1 MDIKTR
7 LFRRPITT
15 VLWTVLLIAM
25 ALMVGVGSVLS
36 YSTQNL
42 LPMLGGN
49 HTAIAL
55 RTDRASESIDTDKGV
70 IWTME
75 SKFFTQKDYD
85 HFMGLD
91 SVQDIYFHSLTGGYV
106 PELVPALALTDT
118 YGNISECYD
127 TANESYD
134 QVVVVGT
141 ILRILGESESS
152 PRDLSPIGL
161 GTQESCKTIY
171 AEVQIDEIVSAHPD
185 YPVSGTEMYTGVVNC
200 TFTLCGEG
208 AINYIET
215 GKQYLIS
222 GEYDPRVF
230 SQSGWPQGTYHPS
243 LYVNYNTVL
252 QDGFLW
258 GYRYS
263 LSYLGGNSVQDLV
276 SWPAVAKID
285 GDYNDYLSNPVNAE
299 WANFIDYLDYAQ
311 HSMPIIG
318 TDNLESM
325 YLFHSGDAAIVDG
338 RKLEQDDYDS
348 GAKVCLISETV
359 ANRNGVKVGDTIH
372 LSQFLCNEAYNVSIS
387 SASPDGMLNNPT
399 VGEPLGDLNYITQ
412 NEEFEIVGIYRQ
424 TNEWEQTSYSVT
436 PNTIFIPKNA
446 QIAGGFGD
454 LSTTSQETFVA
465 QDGNEY
471 TSAMVYEHGSYGVF
485 FSILLHNGY
494 TDDFSLAMS
503 GTEWENQFHTF
514 DQGYDGVINSMN
526 GVAKSA
532 QTLLLFAV
540 SGWVMILAL
549 YVVLYQSS
557 QRKNLGIMRS
567 LGAKPKQARRYL
579 FGGGFAL
586 AAICV
591 VVGTCLS
598 GVLTNLINS
607 KLLDLMMAEVTME
620 QHSGG
625 MELGRAALTQM
636 IVQSRLPDY
645 VFVLSACMQLIV
657 IAVVLWI
664 HAWIMANKAPRTL
677 MGV

>member
-1 MDIKTR
+1 MDIRTR

-25 ALMVGVGSVLS
+25 ALLVGVGSVLS

-42 LPMLGGN
+42 LPMLGEN

-75 SKFFTQKDYD
+75 SKFFTQEDYD
-85 HFMGLD
+85 YFMSLD

-106 PELVPALALTDT
+106 PELMPVLALSDT
-118 YGNISECYD
+118 YGNISESYD
-127 TANESYD
+127 NANESYD

-141 ILRILGESESS
+141 ILRIWGESEPI

-161 GTQESCKTIY
+161 GKQEPCKTIY
-171 AEVQIDEIVSAHPD
+171 AEVYIDEIVSAHPD
-185 YPVSGTEMYTGVVNC
+185 YPFSGTEMYTGVVNC
-200 TFTLCGEG
+200 SFTLCGED
-208 AINYIET
+208 AINYVEP

-222 GEYDPRVF
+222 GEYDPWVF
-230 SQSGWPQGTYHPS
+230 SRSDWPQESYHPS
-243 LYVNYNTVL
+243 LYVGYETVV
-252 QDGFLW
+252 QNGSLW
-258 GYRYS
+258 GYRYGF
-263 LSYLGGNSVQDLV
+263 SYISNSIQNLV
-276 SWPAVAKID
+276 SWPAVARID
-285 GDYNDYLSNPVNAE
+285 GNVDEYLSNPDNAD
-299 WANFIDYLDYAQ
+299 WMKYIDHLDCAQ

-338 RKLEQDDYDS
+338 RKFAEDEYNT

-359 ANRNGVKVGDTIH
+359 ANRSGVKVGDTIH
-372 LSQFLCNEAYNVSIS
+372 LSQFLCNEAYNMSIS

-399 VGEPLGDLNYITQ
+399 VGEPFSDLAYKTE

-424 TNEWEQTSYSVT
+424 TNEWEQTSYCVT
-436 PNTIFIPKNA
+436 PSTIFIPKKA

-454 LSTTSQETFVA
+454 FSTTAQETFIDK
-465 QDGNEY
+465 DGNEHSG
-471 TSAMVYEHGSYGVF
+471 TMVYEHGSYGVF

-494 TDDFSLAMS
+494 MADFNLAVS

-514 DQGYDGVINSMN
+514 DQGYEGVINSMN
-526 GVAKSA
+526 GAAKSA
-532 QTLLLFAV
+532 QTLFLFAV

-549 YVVLYQSS
+549 YVVLYQSG

-579 FGGGFAL
+579 FGGGFTL
-586 AAICV
+586 AAVCV
-591 VVGTCLS
+591 VAGTCLT
-598 GVLTNLINS
+598 VLLTNLINS

-625 MELGRAALTQM
+625 MEMGQDALTQM
-636 IVQSRLPDY
+636 IAQSQLPNY
-645 VFVLSACMQLIV
+645 VLVLSACIQLIV
-657 IAVVLWI
+657 IAVALWI
-664 HAWIMANKAPRTL
+664 HAGMLAKKAPRKL

>member
-1 MDIKTR
+1 MDIRTR
-7 LFRRPITT
+7 LFRRPFTT
-15 VLWTVLLIAM
+15 VLWSVLLIAM
-25 ALMVGVGSVLS
+25 ALLVGVGSVLS

-42 LPMLGGN
+42 LPMLGEN

-75 SKFFTQKDYD
+75 SKFFTQEDYD
-85 HFMGLD
+85 YFMSLD

-106 PELVPALALTDT
+106 PELMPVLALSDT
-118 YGNISECYD
+118 YGNISEAYD

-134 QVVVVGT
+134 QVVIVGT
-141 ILRILGESESS
+141 LLRILGESESS

-161 GTQESCKTIY
+161 GTQEPCKTIY
-171 AEVQIDEIVSAHPD
+171 AEIHIDEIVSAHPD

-200 TFTLCGEG
+200 SFTLCGED
-208 AINYIET
+208 AINYVEA

-230 SQSGWPQGTYHPS
+230 SQSGWPQGAYHPS
-243 LYVNYNTVL
+243 LNVDSQTVF
-252 QDGFLW
+252 QNGSLW
-258 GYRYS
+258 GYRYEF
-263 LSYLGGNSVQDLV
+263 SYISNSIQNLV
-276 SWPAVAKID
+276 SSPAVAKID
-285 GDYNDYLSNPVNAE
+285 GNYNDFLNNPDNAE
-299 WANFIDYLDYAQ
+299 WTKYIDHLDYAQ

-338 RKLEQDDYDS
+338 RKFEQNDYDS

-359 ANRNGVKVGDTIH
+359 ATRNDVKVGDTIH
-372 LSQFLCNEAYNVSIS
+372 LSQFLCDEAYNVSIS

-399 VGEPLGDLNYITQ
+399 VGEPLGDLDYITQ

-436 PNTIFIPKNA
+436 PNKIFIPKKA

-471 TSAMVYEHGSYGVF
+471 TRTMVYEHGSYGVF
-485 FSILLHNGY
+485 FSILLHSGHM
-494 TDDFSLAMS
+494 DGFSLAVS

-514 DQGYDGVINSMN
+514 DQGYEGVINSMN
-526 GVAKSA
+526 GAAKSA

-540 SGWVMILAL
+540 SGWVMILTL

-586 AAICV
+586 AAVCV
-591 VVGTCLS
+591 VAGTCLT
-598 GVLTNLINS
+598 VLLTNFINS
-607 KLLDLMMAEVTME
+607 RLLDLMMAEAAME

-625 MELGRAALTQM
+625 MELGQDALAKM
-636 IVQSRLPDY
+636 ISQSQLPDY
-645 VFVLSACMQLIV
+645 VLVLSACIQLIV
-657 IAVVLWI
+657 IAVAIWI
-664 HAWIMANKAPRTL
+664 HAWMMANKAPRKL

>member
-7 LFRRPITT
+7 LFRRPFTT
-15 VLWTVLLIAM
+15 VLWTGLVIAM
-25 ALMVGVGSVLS
+25 ALLVGVGSVLS

-42 LPMLGGN
+42 LPMLAEN

-75 SKFFTQKDYD
+75 SKFFTQVDYD
-85 HFMGLD
+85 YFMSLD

-106 PELVPALALTDT
+106 PELVPVLALSDT

-141 ILRILGESESS
+141 ILRTWEETESVS
-152 PRDLSPIGL
+152 RDLSPIGL
-161 GTQESCKTIY
+161 GQQEPCKTIY
-171 AEVQIDEIVSAHPD
+171 AEIHIDEIISAHPA

-200 TFTLCGEG
+200 TFTLCGED
-208 AINYIET
+208 AINYIEP

-222 GEYDPRVF
+222 GEYDPQVK
-230 SQSGWPQGTYHPS
+230 SQSGWPQGTHHPS
-243 LYVNYNTVL
+243 LHVSYNTVL
-252 QDGFLW
+252 QDGSLW
-258 GYRYS
+258 VYRFGVS
-263 LSYLGGNSVQDLV
+263 FEDNSALDLV
-276 SWPAVAKID
+276 SWPAVARID
-285 GDYNDYLSNPVNAE
+285 GNVDEYLSNPDNAE
-299 WANFIDYLDYAQ
+299 WIKHIDHLDCAQ

-318 TDNLESM
+318 TDNLESI
-325 YLFHSGDAAIVDG
+325 YLFHSGDAAVVDG
-338 RKLEQDDYDS
+338 RKFAEDEYNT

-359 ANRNGVKVGDTIH
+359 ANRSGVKVGDTIH
-372 LSQFLCNEAYNVSIS
+372 LSQFLCNEVYNMSIS
-387 SASPDGMLNNPT
+387 NNAVDGMMNNPT
-399 VGEPLGDLNYITQ
+399 VGEPMSNLSYVTE
-412 NEEFEIVGIYRQ
+412 NEEFTVVGIYRQ

-436 PNTIFIPKNA
+436 PNTIFIPKKA

-454 LSTTSQETFVA
+454 FSTTAQETFIDK
-465 QDGNEY
+465 DGNEHSS
-471 TSAMVYEHGSYGVF
+471 TMVYEHGSYGVF

-494 TDDFSLAMS
+494 MADFNLAVS

-514 DQGYDGVINSMN
+514 DQGYEGVINSMN
-526 GVAKSA
+526 GAAKSA
-532 QTLLLFAV
+532 QTLLLFAI

-549 YVVLYQSS
+549 YVILYQNG

-586 AAICV
+586 AAVCV
-591 VVGTCLS
+591 VAGTCLT
-598 GVLTNLINS
+598 VLLTNLINS

-625 MELGRAALTQM
+625 MELDQDALAQM
-636 IVQSRLPDY
+636 IVQSQLPDY
-645 VFVLSACMQLIV
+645 VLVLSACIQLIV
-657 IAVVLWI
+657 IAVALWI
-664 HAWIMANKAPRTL
+664 HAGMLAKKAPRKL

>member
-1 MDIKTR
+1 MDIRTR
-7 LFRRPITT
+7 LFRRPFTT
-15 VLWTVLLIAM
+15 VLWSVLLIAM
-25 ALMVGVGSVLS
+25 ALLVGVGSVLS

-42 LPMLGGN
+42 LPMLGEN

-75 SKFFTQKDYD
+75 SKFFTQEDYD
-85 HFMGLD
+85 YFMSLD

-106 PELVPALALTDT
+106 PELMPVLALSDT
-118 YGNISECYD
+118 YGNISEAYD

-134 QVVVVGT
+134 QVVIVGT
-141 ILRILGESESS
+141 LLRILGESESS

-161 GTQESCKTIY
+161 GTQEPCKTIY
-171 AEVQIDEIVSAHPD
+171 AEIHIDEIVSAHPD

-200 TFTLCGEG
+200 SFTLCGED
-208 AINYIET
+208 AINYVEA

-230 SQSGWPQGTYHPS
+230 SQSGWPQGAYHPS
-243 LYVNYNTVL
+243 LNVDSQTVF
-252 QDGFLW
+252 QNGSLW
-258 GYRYS
+258 GYRYEF
-263 LSYLGGNSVQDLV
+263 SYISNSIQNLV
-276 SWPAVAKID
+276 SSPAVAKID
-285 GDYNDYLSNPVNAE
+285 GNYNDFLNNPDNAE
-299 WANFIDYLDYAQ
+299 WTKYIDHLDYAQ

-338 RKLEQDDYDS
+338 RKFEQNDYDS

-359 ANRNGVKVGDTIH
+359 ATRNDVKVGDTIH
-372 LSQFLCNEAYNVSIS
+372 LSQFLCDEAYNVSIS

-399 VGEPLGDLNYITQ
+399 VGEPLGDLDYITQ

-436 PNTIFIPKNA
+436 PNTIFIPKKA

-471 TSAMVYEHGSYGVF
+471 TRTMVYEHGSYGVF
-485 FSILLHNGY
+485 FSILLHSGHM
-494 TDDFSLAMS
+494 DGFSLAVS

-514 DQGYDGVINSMN
+514 DQGYEGVINSMN
-526 GVAKSA
+526 GAAKSA

-540 SGWVMILAL
+540 SGWVMILTL

-557 QRKNLGIMRS
+557 QRKNLGSYLVPVILLLGLGVGFLASFLSTRNEKKTYALMRT
-567 LGAKPKQARRYL
+567 LGM
-579 FGGGFAL
+579 
-586 AAICV
+586 
-591 VVGTCLS
+591 
-598 GVLTNLINS
+598 NS
-607 KLLDLMMAEVTME
+607 KKLFWSILRE
-620 QHSGG
+620 Q
-625 MELGRAALTQM
+625 M
-636 IVQSRLPDY
+636 
-645 VFVLSACMQLIV
+645 VLAVVASV
-657 IAVVLWI
+657 IALVI
-664 HAWIMANKAPRTL
+664 SGAWMAITVYLVCYIIGCVACVTKTIKVSPTAILREQE
-677 MGV
+677 